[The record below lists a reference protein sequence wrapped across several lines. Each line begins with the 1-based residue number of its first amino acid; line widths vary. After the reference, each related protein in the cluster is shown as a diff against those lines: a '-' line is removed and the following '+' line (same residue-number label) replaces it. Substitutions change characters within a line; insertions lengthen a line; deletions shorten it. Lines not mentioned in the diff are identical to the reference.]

1 MASILYKNDS
11 LARKLGMA
19 VDSARS
25 LAVNHWA
32 EGRCGS
38 ISLNVTSSFPGNIN
52 DWRSISG
59 EYDIGQTFPR
69 VQDNMIF
76 ITANHISMADFVRTP
91 MDCGSI
97 VRLLENGGRY
107 DFIAD
112 KVVKIS
118 SEFLIHLNAYN
129 LFNTQNN
136 PPLAIVHA
144 YPMKIEVAMRKVGFN
159 SAKFMEMAHDFS
171 PDQVWTFK
179 KGIETVEYDSPDYA
193 NNVATALSERK
204 LVIVPRHGIF
214 SFGLDPIAAVDKIAA
229 VNYFASFMI

>member
-11 LARKLGMA
+11 LARKLGMG

-25 LAVNHWA
+25 LAANHWA

-38 ISLNVTSSFPGNIN
+38 ISLNVTSSFDGNIS

-59 EYDIGQTFPR
+59 EYEIGQAFPK
-69 VQDNMIF
+69 VQNNMIF
-76 ITANHISMADFVRTP
+76 ITANHISMAEFVRTP

-97 VRLLENGGRY
+97 VRLLEGGSKY
-107 DFIAD
+107 DIIAD
-112 KVVKIS
+112 NVIKIS
-118 SEFLIHLNAYN
+118 SEFIIHLNAYN
-129 LFNTQNN
+129 RFNTQKN

-144 YPMKIEVAMRKVGFN
+144 YPMKLEIAMRKLNFDV
-159 SAKFMEMAHDFS
+159 ALFMEKAHDFS

-179 KGIETVEYDSPDYA
+179 KGVEVVEYGTPEYYD
-193 NNVATALSERK
+193 NVAKALADRK
-204 LVIVPRHGIF
+204 LVFVPHHGIF

-229 VNYFASFMI
+229 INYLAGFMI

>member
-1 MASILYKNDS
+1 MASILYKNDL
-11 LARKLGMA
+11 LARRLGMC

-38 ISLNVTSSFPGNIN
+38 ISLNVSGLMTGKISEY
-52 DWRSISG
+52 RSISA
-59 EYDIGQTFPR
+59 EYNIGQEFER
-69 VQDNMIF
+69 LKDNAIF
-76 ITANHISMADFVRTP
+76 ITANHISMAEFVRTP

-97 VRLLENGGRY
+97 VRILEGGDRY

-112 KVVKIS
+112 KTVKIS
-118 SEFLIHLNAYN
+118 SEFLIHLSAFNK
-129 LFNTQNN
+129 FNTQQN

-144 YPMKIEVAMRKVGFN
+144 YPMKVEVAMMKLNFDSER
-159 SAKFMEMAHDFS
+159 FMEIAHDFS

-179 KGIETVEYDSPDYA
+179 KGIKTIQYGTPTYA
-193 NNVATALSERK
+193 DDVATALSERK

-229 VNYFASFMI
+229 VNYLASFMI

>member
-38 ISLNVTSSFPGNIN
+38 ISLNVTASFPGNIN

-59 EYDIGQTFPR
+59 EYDIGQTVPK

-91 MDCGSI
+91 MDSGSI

-129 LFNTQNN
+129 LFNTQKN

-179 KGIETVEYDSPDYA
+179 KGIETVEYNAPDYA
-193 NNVATALSERK
+193 DNVAKALSERK

>member
-1 MASILYKNDS
+1 MASILYKNDL
-11 LARKLGMA
+11 LARRLAMC

-25 LAVNHWA
+25 LASNHWA

-38 ISLNVTSSFPGNIN
+38 ISLNVSSLFPDKISEY
-52 DWRSISG
+52 RSISA
-59 EYDIGQTFPR
+59 EYGIGQEFSR
-69 VQDNMIF
+69 LNNSMVF

-97 VRLLENGGRY
+97 VRILESGDRY

-112 KVVKIS
+112 KSIKIS
-118 SEFLIHLNAYN
+118 SEFIIHLSAYN
-129 LFNTQNN
+129 KFNTQIN

-144 YPMKIEVAMRKVGFN
+144 YPLKIELAMRKLGFDV
-159 SAKFMEMAHDFS
+159 AKFMEFVQDIS
-171 PDQVWTFK
+171 PDQMWTFK
-179 KGIETVEYDSPDYA
+179 KGLALVEYGTPEYME
-193 NNVATALSERK
+193 NVATALAERK

-229 VNYFASFMI
+229 VNYFASFLQ